1 MLPFSRPDVFEAINK
16 ANPLVGVPRGV
27 LLYGPPGTGK
37 TMLAKAIAAESGAAF
52 LNLQASTV
60 MDKWHGESQK
70 MVRAAFSL
78 ARKLAPTIIF
88 IDEIDNFLGKRGRE
102 DETILHVKV
111 SVLDNFNNIVA
122 CH

>member
-37 TMLAKAIAAESGAAF
+37 TMLAKAIATESGAAF
-52 LNLQASTV
+52 LNLQVSAV

-70 MVRAAFSL
+70 MVRATFSL
-78 ARKLAPTIIF
+78 ARKVAPTIIF

-102 DETILHVKV
+102 DETILHVKA
-111 SVLDNFNNIVA
+111 SPG
-122 CH
+122 